1 MDRFSQNDK
10 ANRWAAYDTGAASLN
25 LCLQATALGLVTH
38 QMGGFDADAC
48 RQQFSLPEHCSP
60 MAVIAIGYQAE
71 ADGLSEEFKQ
81 RELAER
87 TRADLN
93 ERFYFGRWG

>member
-1 MDRFSQNDK
+1 
-10 ANRWAAYDTGAASLN
+10 
-25 LCLQATALGLVTH
+25 
-38 QMGGFDADAC
+38 
-48 RQQFSLPEHCSP
+48 